1 MKQIYSFTTKLLLV
15 AAVCAT
21 VLTSCSIRKKEEKGK
36 MVKKEVKV
44 APFKDLLVDGNAT
57 VNIIPGDS
65 FAVRIEGREKIIS
78 LAKIEVEDGVLH
90 ISRGNKQSSD
100 VHEITF
106 GILNGTDYYPRVYI
120 TMPSLRRITLEGNAD
135 ITIDKPM
142 RGDSV
147 RVLVAS
153 NADIDVAGLQAKFF
167 DVRIE
172 GNASSSLQNLN
183 VEKTNIVIDGNADLN
198 AVFKDA
204 GEAEATING
213 NASINLSGTIRVEP
227 HININ
232 GNASVNNNTT
242 RGK

>member
-57 VNIIPGDS
+57 VNIVPGDS

-106 GILNGTDYYPRVYI
+106 GILNGTDYYP
-120 TMPSLRRITLEGNAD
+120 PSVHYDALTSQDNIEGNAD